1 MRNDLKDISPRRRAV
16 AAAATLISLTVVMVA
31 ERDILRRPDSD
42 IRGNK
47 LVWRLVSLNALGA
60 CAYLGWGRPR
70 SSGP

>member
-1 MRNDLKDISPRRRAV
+1 
-16 AAAATLISLTVVMVA
+16 MVA

-47 LVWRLVSLNALGA
+47 SVWRLVSLNALGA
-60 CAYLGWGRPR
+60 CAYLRWGRRR